1 MLIQVAVEN
10 FKSIEE
16 EVVFKMIA
24 SGLKG
29 HNSHKMET
37 KFSQPAELL
46 KLGAIYGANAS
57 GKTNLIDAIQ
67 FAQDL
72 IVNGTKSGQRIRVSP
87 FKLSKEYREE
97 PTSIEFVMYL
107 EGQIYTYGLAVIQE
121 KVVEE
126 WLYAQRPGAKER
138 KLFERVSDDEQA
150 VVETGKS
157 LEAEDYSSK
166 MLQMV
171 SRSTRVNQLY
181 LYELKEKNHP
191 GIEKITGW
199 FENSLA
205 VIPAVSKYRQLTL
218 RATKDED
225 FTKFV
230 SRVLKQVGT
239 GIERVKSES
248 REIDVERDLTLYPEE
263 LREEL
268 SAELNEMDDD
278 QGLFISSEIMQR
290 VYKKQD
296 GKIIEY
302 RLKTIHKDKEGK
314 EVAFDMEEES
324 DGTLRLMH
332 LIPLLADVQT
342 EAKVVFVDELD
353 RRMHPMLSRTL
364 VNLFNEINPGKNKSQ
379 LIFTTHDT
387 NLLDQDLLRRD
398 EVWFMEKNKFGA
410 SKLRSLHEYNIRND
424 KKLDKDYLL
433 GRFGGVPNIRYDVL
447 EPAHA

>member
-29 HNSHKMET
+29 HKSHKMET
-37 KFSQPAELL
+37 EFSQPAELL

-57 GKTNLIDAIQ
+57 GKTNLIDAVQ
-67 FAQDL
+67 FARDL
-72 IVNGTKSGQRIRVSP
+72 IVSGTKSGQRIRVSP
-87 FKLSKEYREE
+87 FKLSKKYRDE
-97 PTSIEFVMYL
+97 PTSIEFIMYL
-107 EGQIYTYGLAVIQE
+107 EEQIYTYGFAVTHE

-126 WLYAQRPGAKER
+126 WLYGQRPGAKER
-138 KLFERVSDDEQA
+138 KLFERVSNDEHA
-150 VVETGKS
+150 VVKTGKS
-157 LEAEDYSSK
+157 LEAEDYTSK
-166 MLQMV
+166 LLQMV
-171 SRSTRVNQLY
+171 SRSTRINQLY

-199 FENSLA
+199 FENNLA

-218 RATKDED
+218 RATKDDD

-239 GIERVKSES
+239 GIERVESQS

-268 SAELNEMDDD
+268 SAELNEMDED

-290 VYKKQD
+290 VYEKQD
-296 GKIIEY
+296 GKIVEY

-364 VNLFNEINPGKNKSQ
+364 VNLFNEISPGKNKSQ

-433 GRFGGVPNIRYDVL
+433 GRFGGIPNIRYDVL